1 MNLATMPGLL
11 AYEAAA
17 MASNALRPAG
27 AKFKFVVGMGAG
39 LACFARKGKGRKE
52 VKSSLRREGRSN
64 NRTRDAEWQCGGRD
78 DTLTAL
84 SRGAYLCSE
93 LAPLMF
99 VRGL

>member
-52 VKSSLRREGRSN
+52 V
-64 NRTRDAEWQCGGRD
+64 
-78 DTLTAL
+78 
-84 SRGAYLCSE
+84 
-93 LAPLMF
+93 
-99 VRGL
+99 